1 MKTVIVV
8 SASWCSQCGPYKKA
22 LDQTGIKYET
32 KDADAP
38 ENEAQLTLLGV
49 RGLPTTIV
57 FDGEI
62 EVGRVV
68 GNNVPK
74 VKELL
79 GA

>member
-1 MKTVIVV
+1 MKQVMVV
-8 SASWCSQCGPYKKA
+8 SAAWCSQCGPYKRA
-22 LDQTGIKYET
+22 LDQAGIGYET
-32 KDADAP
+32 QDADDP
-38 ENEAQLTLLGV
+38 ENEELLKMLGV

-74 VKELL
+74 LKELL

>member
-1 MKTVIVV
+1 MKGVMVV
-8 SASWCSQCGPYKKA
+8 SASWCSQCGPYKRA
-22 LDQTGIKYET
+22 LDQAGIEYEEQ
-32 KDADAP
+32 DADDP
-38 ENEAQLTLLGV
+38 ENEALLKILGV

-74 VKELL
+74 LRELL
-79 GA
+79 A

>member
-1 MKTVIVV
+1 MKQAMVV
-8 SASWCSQCGPYKKA
+8 SAEWCSQCGPYKRA
-22 LDQTGIKYET
+22 LDQAGIEYESQ
-32 KDADAP
+32 DADDP
-38 ENEAQLTLLGV
+38 ENEALLKILGV
-49 RGLPTTIV
+49 RGLPTTII

-79 GA
+79 N